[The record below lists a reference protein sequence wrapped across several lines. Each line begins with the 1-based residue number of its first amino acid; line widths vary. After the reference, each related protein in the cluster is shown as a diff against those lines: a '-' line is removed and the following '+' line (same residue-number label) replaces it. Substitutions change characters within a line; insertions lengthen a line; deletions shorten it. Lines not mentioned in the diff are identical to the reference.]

1 MYAQG
6 DPPERVAPQSSGGS
20 LPASTILVLE
30 SAATAEASLA
40 PHLISAGYTVTQ
52 TADPDEALSRIVEHQ
67 LAVIDV
73 GTGEPAAKPAKGGKA
88 AKGAKEAPEAKPAKT
103 GMELCRE
110 IRATPAMAAV
120 PLLCV
125 ASTGEVEERIGFLEA
140 GADDVIARPFDAREV
155 EARVEALLLRFQR
168 SKVAPVISADGLTMA
183 RARRVVAVYSPKGG
197 VGTTTIATNIAV
209 AAAQRRP
216 DRVVLVDL
224 DLQFGGVATH
234 LNLDAAQTLADVF
247 RDETA
252 LREPELLRTYAMR
265 HDSGLHVLAA
275 PTSPEAAEQI
285 TPSHIATLIA
295 ALLEGY
301 ESVVI
306 DAGSVLDERALTVFE
321 AAETIVLPVYPEIS
335 ALKAMH
341 GLLDYLNNAGSI
353 GGKATFVLNNVFAR
367 DILKPRDIE
376 AALGTTISLDLP
388 YDAFLYLKAVN
399 EGVPI
404 VLGAPR
410 SPAAERLAR
419 LSTTA
424 FGADGY
430 VVPAP
435 VPQKKGRLFGLG
447 RRG

>member
-1 MYAQG
+1 M
-6 DPPERVAPQSSGGS
+6 
-20 LPASTILVLE
+20 PASTILVLE
-30 SAATAEASLA
+30 TAAAADASLA
-40 PHLISAGYTVTQ
+40 PHLIAAGYTVTQ
-52 TADPDEALSRIVEHQ
+52 TTDPDEALAKLVEHQ
-67 LAVIDV
+67 LAVLDIGSV
-73 GTGEPAAKPAKGGKA
+73 APAKTG
-88 AKGAKEAPEAKPAKT
+88 KGAKKDKSTEPVAKT

-120 PLLCV
+120 PILCV
-125 ASTGEVEERIGFLEA
+125 ASTGDVEERIGFLEA

-155 EARVEALLLRFQR
+155 EARVEALLLRFRR
-168 SKVAPVISADGLTMA
+168 SKDLAPVVSADGLTLA

-197 VGTTTIATNIAV
+197 VGTTTIATNIAI

-216 DRVVLVDL
+216 DRVVLLDL

-234 LNLDAAQTLADVF
+234 LNLDAKQTLADIV

-265 HDSGLHVLAA
+265 HDSGLHVIAA
-275 PTSPEAAEQI
+275 PQSPNSADQI
-285 TPSHIATLIA
+285 TPDHVAHVIG

-306 DAGSVLDERALTVFE
+306 DAGSVLDERALAVFE
-321 AAETIVLPVYPEIS
+321 AAETIILPVYPEIA

-341 GLLDYLNNAGSI
+341 GLLDYLNEAGSI
-353 GGKATFVLNNVFAR
+353 GTKATFVLNNLFAR
-367 DILKPRDIE
+367 DILKRRDIE
-376 AALGTTISLDLP
+376 AALGTKISLDLP

-410 SPAAERLAR
+410 SAAAERLIKLCA
-419 LSTTA
+419 TA
-424 FGADGY
+424 FGTDGF
-430 VVPAP
+430 VVPTAEE
-435 VPQKKGRLFGLG
+435 QKKPGRFGLF
-447 RRG
+447 RKA

>member
-1 MYAQG
+1 
-6 DPPERVAPQSSGGS
+6 
-20 LPASTILVLE
+20 LPASTILILE
-30 SAATAEASLA
+30 SVATAGASLA
-40 PHLISAGYTVTQ
+40 PHLTSAGYTVTQ
-52 TADPDEALSRIVEHQ
+52 ITDPDEAFARIVEHQ

-73 GTGEPAAKPAKGGKA
+73 GTLPPAGKRP
-88 AKGAKEAPEAKPAKT
+88 KGAKAIKEAREAKEAAEANPPKT

-120 PLLCV
+120 PILCV
-125 ASTGEVEERIGFLEA
+125 ASSADVEERIGFLEA
-140 GADDVIARPFDAREV
+140 GADDVIARPFDSREV

-168 SKVAPVISADGLTMA
+168 SMDHAPVISADGVTMA
-183 RARRVVAVYSPKGG
+183 RAKRVVAVYSPKGG
-197 VGTTTIATNIAV
+197 VGTTTIATNIAI

-224 DLQFGGVATH
+224 DLQFGSVATH
-234 LNLDAAQTLADVF
+234 LNLDAAQTLADVI
-247 RDETA
+247 RDEAA

-275 PTSPEAAEQI
+275 PNSPSSADSI
-285 TPSHIATLIA
+285 TPSHVATLIG

-341 GLLDYLNNAGSI
+341 SLLDYLNEAGSI
-353 GGKATFVLNNVFAR
+353 GAKATFVLNSLFAR

-376 AALGTTISLDLP
+376 SALGTKISMGLP

-399 EGVPI
+399 EGVPVVI
-404 VLGAPR
+404 GAPR
-410 SPAAERLAR
+410 SAAAEQLVK
-419 LSTTA
+419 LSTSA

-430 VVPAP
+430 VIPAAP
-435 VPQKKGRLFGLG
+435 PQKPRLFGL
-447 RRG
+447 RRRA

>member
-1 MYAQG
+1 M
-6 DPPERVAPQSSGGS
+6 
-20 LPASTILVLE
+20 PASTILILE
-30 SAATAEASLA
+30 SVATAGASLA
-40 PHLISAGYTVTQ
+40 PHLTSAGYTVTQ
-52 TADPDEALSRIVEHQ
+52 ITDPDEAFARIVEHQ

-73 GTGEPAAKPAKGGKA
+73 GTLPPPGKRP
-88 AKGAKEAPEAKPAKT
+88 KGAKAIKEAREAREAAEANPAKT

-120 PLLCV
+120 PILCV
-125 ASTGEVEERIGFLEA
+125 ASSGDVEERIGFLEA
-140 GADDVIARPFDAREV
+140 GADDVIARPFDSREV

-168 SKVAPVISADGLTMA
+168 SKDHAPVISADGVTMA
-183 RARRVVAVYSPKGG
+183 RAKRVVAVYSPKGG
-197 VGTTTIATNIAV
+197 VGTTTIATNIAI

-224 DLQFGGVATH
+224 DLQFGSVATH
-234 LNLDAAQTLADVF
+234 LNLDAAQTLADVI
-247 RDETA
+247 RDEAA

-275 PTSPEAAEQI
+275 PNSPSSADSI
-285 TPSHIATLIA
+285 TPSHVATLIG

-341 GLLDYLNNAGSI
+341 SLLDYLNEAGSV
-353 GGKATFVLNNVFAR
+353 GAKATFVLNSVFAR

-376 AALGTTISLDLP
+376 SALGTKISMGLP
-388 YDAFLYLKAVN
+388 YDPFLYLKAVN
-399 EGVPI
+399 EGVPV

-410 SPAAERLAR
+410 SAAAEQLVK
-419 LSTTA
+419 LSTSA

-430 VVPAP
+430 VIPAAP
-435 VPQKKGRLFGLG
+435 PQKPRLFGL
-447 RRG
+447 RRRA

>member
-1 MYAQG
+1 M
-6 DPPERVAPQSSGGS
+6 
-20 LPASTILVLE
+20 PASSILILE
-30 SAATAEASLA
+30 SVATAGASLA
-40 PHLISAGYTVTQ
+40 SHLTSAGYTVTQ
-52 TADPDEALSRIVEHQ
+52 LTDPDEAFARIVEHQ

-73 GTGEPAAKPAKGGKA
+73 GTMPPPGKRP
-88 AKGAKEAPEAKPAKT
+88 KGAKAIKEAREAKEAAEANPPKT

-120 PLLCV
+120 PILCV
-125 ASTGEVEERIGFLEA
+125 ASSNDVEERIGFLEA

-168 SKVAPVISADGLTMA
+168 SKDHAPVISADGVTMA
-183 RARRVVAVYSPKGG
+183 RAKRVVAVYSPKGG
-197 VGTTTIATNIAV
+197 VGTTTIATNIAI

-224 DLQFGGVATH
+224 DLQFGGVAMH
-234 LNLDAAQTLADVF
+234 LNLDAAQTLADVV
-247 RDETA
+247 RDEGA

-265 HDSGLHVLAA
+265 HDSGLHVLVA
-275 PTSPEAAEQI
+275 PNSPQGAEAI
-285 TPSHIATLIA
+285 TPSHVATLIS

-306 DAGSVLDERALTVFE
+306 DVGSVLDERALAVFE
-321 AAETIVLPVYPEIS
+321 AAETIVLPVYAEIS

-341 GLLDYLNNAGSI
+341 GLLEYLNTAGSV
-353 GGKATFVLNNVFAR
+353 GAKATFVLNSLFAR

-376 AALGTTISLDLP
+376 AALGTKISMGLP
-388 YDAFLYLKAVN
+388 YDPFLYLKAVN
-399 EGVPI
+399 EGVPV

-410 SPAAERLAR
+410 SAAAEQLVK
-419 LSTTA
+419 LSTAA

-430 VVPAP
+430 VIPAGP
-435 VPQKKGRLFGLG
+435 PPRKAKLFGL
-447 RRG
+447 RRKA

>member
-1 MYAQG
+1 
-6 DPPERVAPQSSGGS
+6 

-40 PHLISAGYTVTQ
+40 PHLTSAGYTVTR
-52 TADPDEALSRIVEHQ
+52 TTDPDEALARIVEHQ

-73 GTGEPAAKPAKGGKA
+73 GSGDPGGDAPGKPGGKPAKGGKE
-88 AKGAKEAPEAKPAKT
+88 AKEAKPAKVAKS
-103 GMELCRE
+103 GLELCRE
-110 IRATPAMAAV
+110 IRATPALAAV
-120 PLLCV
+120 PILCV
-125 ASTGEVEERIGFLEA
+125 ASSGEVEERIGFLEA
-140 GADDVIARPFDAREV
+140 GADDVIARPFDAREI
-155 EARVEALLLRFQR
+155 EARVEALLLRFER
-168 SKVAPVISADGLTMA
+168 SKDRAPVISADGVTMA

-234 LNLDAAQTLADVF
+234 LNLDAKQTLADVI

-252 LREPELLRTYAMR
+252 MREPEFLRTYAVR
-265 HDSGLHVLAA
+265 HDSGLHVIAA
-275 PTSPEAAEQI
+275 PSSPESAELV
-285 TPSHIATLIA
+285 TADHVAHLIG

-306 DAGSVLDERALTVFE
+306 DAGSVLDERTLAVFE
-321 AAETIVLPVYPEIS
+321 AAETIVLAVYPEIS

-341 GLLDYLNNAGSI
+341 GLLDYLNEAGSI
-353 GGKATFVLNNVFAR
+353 GAKSTFILNNLFAR
-367 DILKPRDIE
+367 NILKLRDIE
-376 AALGTTISLDLP
+376 AALGTKISLDLP

-410 SPAAERLAR
+410 SAAAERLVK
-419 LSTTA
+419 LTTTA
-424 FGADGY
+424 FGTDGI
-430 VVPAP
+430 VVPPAP
-435 VPQKKGRLFGLG
+435 APKRAGRFGRFRKTG
-447 RRG
+447 RT